1 MNFPIL
7 VTRPYLPPKSE
18 FDRLTNEIWDNW
30 WLTNNGP
37 LLCRFERALADYFK
51 LPEVTLVANGHLAL
65 DLAVKSLKL
74 KGEVITT
81 PFTFASTTHVLVQ
94 NNLTPVFCDIDPE
107 TLTMD
112 ASKLEELVT
121 DQTSAIL
128 AVHVYGHPCD
138 TAAIEKAA
146 KKHGLKVIYDAAH
159 AFGVE
164 IGGKSIAESG
174 DVSAFS
180 FHATKLFHSVEG
192 GMLYA
197 ASPQLRRDF
206 QLQRNFGIENEVLV
220 SQTGG
225 NAKMNELQAAMGLLM
240 LERID
245 ALIQERAEIS
255 GWYASRLGN
264 ISGIQ
269 LCGPPRM
276 EGLRYNYA
284 YVPVRILPGFG
295 SSRDGLYE
303 HLKTKGIYT
312 RRYFYPLTSAF
323 ACYCGKF
330 DLSCTPIARK
340 VSEEILALPIYNGLS
355 QEEVDYICRSIKQA
369 TSGRLTNITD
379 G

>member
-7 VTRPYLPPKSE
+7 VTRPYMPPKAE

-37 LLCRFERALADYFK
+37 LLCRFEHALADYFEV
-51 LPEVTLVANGHLAL
+51 PGVTLVTNGHLAL
-65 DLAVKSLKL
+65 DIAIKSLGL

-94 NNLTPVFCDIDPE
+94 NHLTPVFCDIDPE
-107 TLTMD
+107 TLTID
-112 ASKLEELVT
+112 SSKLEALIT
-121 DQTSAIL
+121 QRTSAVL

-138 TAAIEKAA
+138 VEAIDAVA
-146 KKHGLKVIYDAAH
+146 KKYNLKVIYDAAH

-164 IGGKSIAESG
+164 IDGKSIAEFG
-174 DVSAFS
+174 DISAFS

-192 GMLYA
+192 GMLYTA
-197 ASPQLRRDF
+197 DPQLRRDF

-225 NAKMNELQAAMGLLM
+225 NAKMNEFQAAMGLLV
-240 LERID
+240 LEKID
-245 ALIQERAEIS
+245 GLIRERAEIS
-255 GWYASRLGN
+255 GRYARALAE
-264 ISGIQ
+264 IPGIRF
-269 LCGPPRM
+269 CGPPETER
-276 EGLRYNYA
+276 LRYNYA
-284 YVPVRILPGFG
+284 YLPIRVLPGFG
-295 SSRDGLYE
+295 TTRDALYE

-323 ACYCGKF
+323 ACYSSRF
-330 DLSCTPIARK
+330 DPSLTPVAQK

-355 QEEVDYICRSIKQA
+355 FEEVDYICSSIRQA
-369 TSGRLTNITD
+369 PSGR
-379 G
+379 